1 MYVVLYPIR
10 NWPRTAKSFEFIE
23 QGQAVGRFAFV
34 QEPDWIIFDSRIDE
48 LE

>member
-1 MYVVLYPIR
+1 MHFVLHFIR
-10 NWPRTAKSFEFIE
+10 NRPRTTESFEFIK

-34 QEPDWIIFDSRIDE
+34 QESDWIIFDSRIDE